1 MKNSIGNNMQVT
13 IFGESH
19 GPFIGCVLD
28 GLAPGIKI
36 DEAFINHQLDMR
48 RPSGKI
54 STARVEADNW
64 QIVSGAFNGYTTGTA
79 LTIIIPNSVQ
89 HSKDYSK
96 MATLARPG
104 HADFTAECKYHGFQ
118 DYRGGGHFSGRITAA
133 LVAAGGVVIPALAK
147 KGIFIGSHVKTCGG
161 VVDSPFATDEAGL
174 KNQISK
180 LNDAPFAVI
189 GDGIE
194 KAMREKIEE
203 AASEGDSVGGIL
215 ETAVVGLPAGL
226 GEPWFDSLESMLSHA
241 LFSVPAVKG
250 VQFGAGFDL
259 VNSRG
264 SEFNDPLRMDG
275 NRVVTTT
282 NNNGG
287 INGGISNGMPVVFSC
302 AVKPTP
308 SIYKEQ
314 KTIDF
319 NKYED
324 ADLAIEGRHDPAIIH
339 RARVVVDSVTAL
351 VIYDVLCGRYGTDF
365 FTQESK

>member
-36 DEAFINHQLDMR
+36 DESFINHQLDMR

-54 STARVEADNW
+54 STARVEADQY

-133 LVAAGGVVIPALAK
+133 LVAAGGIVIPALEK
-147 KGIFIGSHVKTCGG
+147 KDIFIGSHVKSCGG
-161 VVDSPFATDEAGL
+161 IQDEPFAQDEATL
-174 KNQISK
+174 KTQINSLQNQT
-180 LNDAPFAVI
+180 FAVL
-189 GDGIE
+189 GEGVQD
-194 KAMREKIEE
+194 KMRSKIE
-203 AASEGDSVGGIL
+203 AAAAEGDSVGGIL

-226 GEPWFDSLESMLSHA
+226 GEPWFDSLESMLAHI

-259 VNSRG
+259 VNSFG
-264 SEFNDPLRMDG
+264 SQFNDALRMEG

-287 INGGISNGMPVVFSC
+287 INGGITNGMPLIFSC

-308 SIYKEQ
+308 SIYKQ
-314 KTIDF
+314 QQTIDF
-319 NKYED
+319 NKYEN

-351 VIYDVLCGRYGTDF
+351 VLYDVLAGRFGTDF
-365 FTQESK
+365 FAEEK